1 MDLFSKHSRSC
12 ALNASGVFMETQC
25 VIVQLKSLTVIE
37 TRVDGRV
44 YLQAVANTKTLTCNI
59 VLGGSD
65 ELQQKA
71 ENL

>member
-1 MDLFSKHSRSC
+1 MQ
-12 ALNASGVFMETQC
+12 TQC

-37 TRVDGRV
+37 TGVDGRV
-44 YLQAVANTKTLTCNI
+44 HLQAVANIKTLTCNI